1 MVTFQVP
8 EMSCNH
14 CVKAITEAVK
24 AVDAG
29 AQLNF
34 DLPARRVSVESAGA
48 STQALQ
54 AAIAEAGYEATP
66 AAA

>member
-1 MVTFQVP
+1 MVTFEVP

-14 CVKAITEAVK
+14 CVKTITEAVK

-48 STQALQ
+48 SAQALKT
-54 AAIAEAGYEATP
+54 AIEEAGYDAKQ
-66 AAA
+66 AAG

>member
-1 MVTFQVP
+1 MVTFEVP

-34 DLPARRVSVESAGA
+34 DLAARRVSVESAGA
-48 STQALQ
+48 STQALK
-54 AAIAEAGYEATP
+54 AAIAEAGYEATQ
-66 AAA
+66 AAG